1 MSDTSY
7 NSYNLDH
14 LGLIS
19 AMVDELG
26 LVSLIDTLIPQDH
39 KQRHVSVG
47 TCVKAM
53 ILNGL
58 GFANRTL
65 YLMPH
70 FFKDKPIERLLGEG
84 IKAEHLNDDTL
95 GRAMDSV
102 CDYGT
107 SNFYAQLAAQ
117 SVNRLGLS
125 CEIGHLDSSTF
136 HVDGDYNSRENAEDL
151 AEGVI
156 HITKGYS
163 RDHRPDL
170 NQVVLQLICENQAG
184 IPLWMKALSGNS
196 NDSSDFRE
204 TISTHLS
211 QIKEIFG
218 MKMMVADSALYAKKT
233 LKELGEFGWMS
244 RVPET
249 IGGVSELCQSMAQ
262 EWSSTSPFKV
272 FLADNGHF

>member
-84 IKAEHLNDDTL
+84 
-95 GRAMDSV
+95 
-102 CDYGT
+102 
-107 SNFYAQLAAQ
+107 Q
-117 SVNRLGLS
+117 
-125 CEIGHLDSSTF
+125 
-136 HVDGDYNSRENAEDL
+136 
-151 AEGVI
+151 
-156 HITKGYS
+156 
-163 RDHRPDL
+163 
-170 NQVVLQLICENQAG
+170 
-184 IPLWMKALSGNS
+184 
-196 NDSSDFRE
+196 
-204 TISTHLS
+204 
-211 QIKEIFG
+211 
-218 MKMMVADSALYAKKT
+218 
-233 LKELGEFGWMS
+233 
-244 RVPET
+244 
-249 IGGVSELCQSMAQ
+249 
-262 EWSSTSPFKV
+262 
-272 FLADNGHF
+272 